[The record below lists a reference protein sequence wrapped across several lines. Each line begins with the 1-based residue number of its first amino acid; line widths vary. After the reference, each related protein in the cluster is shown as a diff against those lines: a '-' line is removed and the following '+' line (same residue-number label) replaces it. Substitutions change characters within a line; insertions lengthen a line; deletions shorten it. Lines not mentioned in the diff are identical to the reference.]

1 MWYRMRKAFCL
12 VGLFLCLVLQVTDC
26 AAEMLKVGIR
36 ADRRPLEFATSQ
48 GGAAGVLVDLWTYWG
63 EQNGVDVS
71 FVVNGDEE
79 IGQLLQSGQ
88 IDIIAN
94 ARPGGELVYSA
105 PYFTYDYFLFSEK
118 NRYLESPQSLLIK
131 VGLLAVD
138 EPFLDEA
145 LLNFS
150 RIQSYQNYQELLED
164 MHVGVIDFMLSN
176 DLNLNFS
183 VISDIELFRLNYPK
197 HPFYNYPVR
206 AAALGAKLALI
217 ETFDKGMRQIPPQE
231 LTAIK
236 SRWIQSTVG
245 YRLPWSLIGFA
256 MIVFIASSLMLV
268 AWIMKL
274 KLEQQVAEQT
284 LVLEAQKQALEQ
296 DIERRKLL
304 EQELKQ
310 AKLLAVAATDAKSN
324 FLANM
329 THELRTPLIGVL
341 GMNELLMTTSLSE
354 RQKAL
359 TITVQRSGEV
369 LLSLVSDIL
378 DFSKIE
384 SEKLTLE
391 TVPADLSHIV
401 EETVLLLA
409 GMAAEK
415 NVALVCQVA
424 PDACWEVSADPL
436 RLRQVLLNLISNAVK
451 FTEQGEIVVRLAM
464 TSRDDHAGFFTIEVE
479 DTGIG
484 MNTED
489 HNRIFAPFVQIDSA
503 ATRTFGG
510 TGLGLAIVRQLV
522 DLMGGSLTLES
533 RVGEGSLFRVQLAL
547 PLLARLEP
555 QFAEKFHGCRVLV
568 QGSNRRA
575 LAALEEK
582 LTFLHA
588 HVVAVETAGDA
599 WLQLINGQLQ
609 GAPFALAM
617 ISPTA
622 KVADEGL
629 LYDKI
634 SHEQRLAG
642 LQMIILCSSM
652 SMLKERRLPEL
663 PLLEEP
669 VTWSH
674 LITALGNAFQENRR
688 PLEKQL
694 EPLSVSSQE
703 RVAQG
708 ASDTP
713 CGRILVVDDYAV
725 TRELIRNFLE
735 PCGLVIDEASSGL
748 EALGMLANERYGLVL
763 MDCNMPGM
771 GGMEAAHLL
780 RQQGCLVPIVA
791 MTAHVDSRIH
801 EECLTAG
808 MDGCLLKP
816 FRRNNLEAIVNKWL
830 NAEARK
836 SSAQG

>member
-1 MWYRMRKAFCL
+1 MWCRMRKTFGL
-12 VGLFLCLVLQVTDC
+12 VGLVICLALHVTVC
-26 AAEMLKVGIR
+26 AAETLKVGVR
-36 ADRRPLEFATSQ
+36 DDRHPLEFATSQ
-48 GGAAGVLVDLWTYWG
+48 GRATGVLVDLWTYWG

-71 FVVNGDEE
+71 FVINGDEE
-79 IGQLLQSGQ
+79 IGQLLRSGQ

-94 ARPGGELVYSA
+94 ARPGGELVYST

-118 NRYLESPQSLLIK
+118 NRYLESPASLQIK
-131 VGLLAVD
+131 VGLLAAD

-150 RIQSYQNYQELLED
+150 RIQLYQNYQELLED
-164 MHVGVIDFMLSN
+164 MHAGVIDFMLSN
-176 DLNLNFS
+176 DLSLNFS
-183 VISDIELFRLNYPK
+183 VINNIELFRLNYPEQ
-197 HPFYNYPVR
+197 PFYSYHVR
-206 AAALGAKLALI
+206 AAALGEKQPLI
-217 ETFDKGMRQIPPQE
+217 EAFDRGMHQAPPQE
-231 LTAIK
+231 LAAVK
-236 SRWIQSTVG
+236 GKWIHSTVG

-256 MIVFIASSLMLV
+256 LIVFITSTLILL

-296 DIERRKLL
+296 DIERRILL
-304 EQELKQ
+304 EQELKK
-310 AKLLAVAATDAKSN
+310 AKLLADAATDAKSN

-341 GMNELLMTTSLSE
+341 GMNELLMTTSLNE

-359 TITVQRSGEV
+359 AITVQRSGEV

-391 TVPADLSHIV
+391 ADPTDLSHIV
-401 EETVLLLA
+401 EETALQLA
-409 GMAAEK
+409 GKAAEK

-424 PDACWEVSADPL
+424 PDACWEVNADPL
-436 RLRQVLLNLISNAVK
+436 RLRQILLNLISNAVK

-464 TSRDDHAGFFTIEVE
+464 TRRDDHAGLFTIEVE

-484 MNTED
+484 INTED
-489 HNRIFAPFVQIDSA
+489 HNRIFAPFFQIDSTT
-503 ATRTFGG
+503 TRIFGG

-522 DLMGGSLTLES
+522 DLMGGSLSLES
-533 RVGEGSLFRVQLAL
+533 QVGEGSLFRVQLTL
-547 PLLARLEP
+547 PLLAHLEP
-555 QFAEKFHGCRVLV
+555 QLAEEFHGCRVLV
-568 QGSNRRA
+568 QGGNRRVIEA
-575 LAALEEK
+575 LQSK

-588 HVVAVETAGDA
+588 RVVAVETAEDA
-599 WLQLINGQLQ
+599 WLQLMNGHLQ
-609 GAPFALAM
+609 GTPFAIAM

-622 KVADEGL
+622 KVADEEL

-634 SHEQRLAG
+634 SHEQRLDG
-642 LQMIILCSSM
+642 LQTIILCSRM
-652 SMLKERRLPEL
+652 SMLEDSCLPEL

-669 VTWSH
+669 VTWRH

-694 EPLSVSSQE
+694 ELLSVSSHE
-703 RVAQG
+703 RVLHG

-713 CGRILVVDDYAV
+713 GGRILVVDDYAV
-725 TRELIRNFLE
+725 TRELIRHFLE
-735 PCGLVIDEASSGL
+735 PCGLLIDEASSGQ
-748 EALGMLANERYGLVL
+748 EALGMLAKVNYGLVL

-771 GGMEAAHLL
+771 GGMEAARLL
-780 RQQGCLVPIVA
+780 RLRGCLVPIVA

-801 EECLTAG
+801 EECLAAG
-808 MDGCLLKP
+808 MDGCLIKP
-816 FRRNNLEAIVNKWL
+816 FRRNELETIVNKWL
-830 NAEARK
+830 
-836 SSAQG
+836 